1 MLTLNNVSGTF
12 QVCPTSA
19 VFLQSQN
26 SVSYFSTGSNIG
38 LIDSAQAF
46 TFTTSSTMV
55 KWISIITSNSF
66 KTYGAKSAAL
76 QSKSNNAHFLQSRTY
91 KVGVTLSYFNNKTY
105 FQIVMSKVSEFKLA
119 KFTLIKKQWITH
131 VLMTMLTTFTTTISD
146 PTVSACAV
154 RKPANKSDFSFP
166 LIDGKQRKR
175 RKRQMQTFDCR
186 WN

>member
-1 MLTLNNVSGTF
+1 MLVHFIFHKNHLDSFSEPDLFEMKVQLVTIKLQNIQAFGFEWQDVMLTLNNVSGTF

-105 FQIVMSKVSEFKLA
+105 FQIVMSKASEFKLA
-119 KFTLIKKQWITH
+119 KFTLIKKQ
-131 VLMTMLTTFTTTISD
+131 
-146 PTVSACAV
+146 
-154 RKPANKSDFSFP
+154 
-166 LIDGKQRKR
+166 
-175 RKRQMQTFDCR
+175 
-186 WN
+186 